1 MLCSPHWSPS
11 RKATANEQAPRNR
24 SLSPSAVIILPG
36 STPHFHCAKSGEY
49 VTQVTVM
56 GPLDWNT
63 SARKTIR
70 ETTTRSRSLN
80 SFS

>member
-1 MLCSPHWSPS
+1 VLCSPHWSPS

-36 STPHFHCAKSGEY
+36 STPHFHWAKSGEY

-56 GPLDWNT
+56 GPLGLEYLGAKDDPRNND
-63 SARKTIR
+63 S
-70 ETTTRSRSLN
+70 
-80 SFS
+80 